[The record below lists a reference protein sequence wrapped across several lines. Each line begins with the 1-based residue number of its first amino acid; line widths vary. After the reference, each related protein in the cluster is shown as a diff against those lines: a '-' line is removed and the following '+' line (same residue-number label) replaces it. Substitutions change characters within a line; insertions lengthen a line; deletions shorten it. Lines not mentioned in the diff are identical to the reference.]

1 MNIILEKIFT
11 KAFLVT
17 IARYALV
24 AVGAWLASNTGFDP
38 GTWETISGAILVI
51 VTAVAGG
58 AEATKDK
65 VTYKG
70 ESTEISKL
78 DPAVQKEVKQ
88 EVKVTPNRSVLDIL
102 FGK

>member
-1 MNIILEKIFT
+1 MNIIVEKIFT

-17 IARYALV
+17 IFRYALV
-24 AVGAWLASNTGFDP
+24 AVGAWIVANTGFDP
-38 GTWETISGAILVI
+38 GAWETISGALLVI
-51 VTAVAGG
+51 VTALAGG

-70 ESTEISKL
+70 ESTSISEL
-78 DPAVQKEVKQ
+78 APAVQKEVKQ
-88 EVKVTPNRSVLDIL
+88 EVKVTPNRSVIDIL

>member
-17 IARYALV
+17 IFRYALV

-38 GTWETISGAILVI
+38 GTWETISGAVLVI
-51 VTAVAGG
+51 ATALMGG

-70 ESTEISKL
+70 ESTAISDLAPSVRADVK
-78 DPAVQKEVKQ
+78 KEVNA
-88 EVKVTPNRSVLDIL
+88 TPNRSVIDIL